1 MELQELVARARILFQ
16 GAPKR
21 VLVFDLVNGKR
32 SAKDMARQSGRSLS
46 ATLADLQKMKDME
59 LLRYRR
65 DSEGKPVRK
74 SDSIVYEKDP
84 ILKHLS
90 KNYFE
95 EPTRLPKSRKK
106 KSTLRGV
113 LPVRSIRIPTERE
126 ILDICGT
133 GEDQPHEFKSV
144 TTDIR
149 NISKEVCAFANTKM
163 GGIIFYGIQNDGSIE
178 NADMKRQVF
187 DQRLQN
193 SIRNTISP
201 ALSVK
206 IIEKD
211 VLGYKIFL
219 VAVSPWNR
227 KDVYQYEGR
236 VYLRHGTN
244 VFAAKPEEVRQL
256 YDGRPIV

>member
-21 VLVFDLVNGKR
+21 VLVFELVNGKR
-32 SAKDMARQSGRSLS
+32 PAKDIARQSGRSLS
-46 ATLADLQKMKDME
+46 TTLADLQKMKDME

-65 DSEGKPVRK
+65 DSDGKPLRK

-84 ILKHLS
+84 LLKHLS

-106 KSTLRGV
+106 KPNLRGA
-113 LPVRSIRIPTERE
+113 LSVRSIKTPTEQE
-126 ILDICGT
+126 ILDICSG
-133 GEDQPHEFKSV
+133 GEDQIYEFKCAA
-144 TTDIR
+144 TDIR
-149 NISKEVCAFANTKM
+149 TISKEVCAFANTKM

-193 SIRNTISP
+193 SIRNTVSP
-201 ALSVK
+201 ALSAK

-211 VLGYKIFL
+211 VLGHKIFL
-219 VAVSPWNR
+219 VIVSPWNR

-256 YDGRPIV
+256 YDGRPVV